1 MTVFDQMQQCRETTK
16 AGFQAAVM
24 GLRYAFCSIDI
35 TGTGRL
41 ILVRAGDERGPLI
54 GWREDYLGGSAFY
67 VRPR

>member
-1 MTVFDQMQQCRETTK
+1 MTVFDQMQQCKETTK

-24 GLRYAFCSIDI
+24 GLRYAFCSIDL

-41 ILVRAGDERGPLI
+41 ILVRAGDEKGPLI
-54 GWREDYLGGSAFY
+54 GFREDYLDHSAFY